1 MTRRTGRIDNGRGPG
16 ASIFLQEIAIS
27 ALLGLGLGFIL
38 NDLFFGLIVGL
49 IYGLANCLA
58 VK

>member
-1 MTRRTGRIDNGRGPG
+1 MTRRTDRIANGCGPG
-16 ASIFLQEIAIS
+16 TWIFLQETVIS
-27 ALLGLGLGFIL
+27 VLLGLGLGFIF